1 MIKTAVQKFF
11 PTNTGD
17 ALAVV
22 PFIKSLFNSNQVII
36 IEIEKSEQLSIKRGV
51 RTMDRAVKIHSQE
64 NKVGRLMQTKKRQT
78 QYLSHKENFPQI
90 DIDRLSMLAQEES
103 YTMPRG
109 LTREQRRQWARQNIQ
124 R

>member
-36 IEIEKSEQLSIKRGV
+36 VEIEKSEQLSIKRGV

-64 NKVGRLMQTKKRQT
+64 NKVSRLMKIRNSQT
-78 QYLSHKENFPQI
+78 QELALKENFPQI